1 MCQLGEFLLWSTSF
15 FYFQHCS
22 MMHQVC
28 PLFVRGMDFGTVA
41 GKNVKGK
48 YNSGTTSS
56 KVKELHELD
65 LHNAKERKQ
74 YGCYCF
80 R

>member
-1 MCQLGEFLLWSTSF
+1 MIHQLS
-15 FYFQHCS
+15 
-22 MMHQVC
+22 
-28 PLFVRGMDFGTVA
+28 PLVVRGMDFGTVA

-48 YNSGTTSS
+48 FNSGTTSS

-74 YGCYCF
+74 SDCYCF